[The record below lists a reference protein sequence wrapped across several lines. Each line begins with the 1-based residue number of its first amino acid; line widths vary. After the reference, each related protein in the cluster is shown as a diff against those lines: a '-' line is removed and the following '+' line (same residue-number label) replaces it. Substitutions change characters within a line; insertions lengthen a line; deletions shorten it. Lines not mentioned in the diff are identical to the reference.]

1 MESWNHENASL
12 DDDDDD
18 DDYETRPQDDESYK
32 EAPTKR
38 SICCGHF
45 HLPVMIVTIITI
57 AIVMIIIVMAT
68 IPIVT
73 IAIVVMSWQQ
83 S

>member
-1 MESWNHENASL
+1 MSL
-12 DDDDDD
+12 DDDDYD

-68 IPIVT
+68 ILIVIIVMVMIM
-73 IAIVVMSWQQ
+73 IAIMS
-83 S
+83 